1 MIEVA
6 HHIKITDNTIMI
18 SENNQPSNYPSI
30 NLTKNLSRAQG
41 RIRFVLENQKEKLLQ
56 AGDVTALDAIRDTL
70 RALNEAHNDLTD
82 LLDEQRELRMEL
94 ITSISTSR

>member
-1 MIEVA
+1 M
-6 HHIKITDNTIMI
+6 TNDNTT
-18 SENNQPSNYPSI
+18 SNYPSI

-41 RIRFVLENQKEKLLQ
+41 LISFVLDNQRDKLLQ

-70 RALNEAHNDLTD
+70 RALNESHDDLTD
-82 LLDEQRELRMEL
+82 LLQEQRELRAQL

>member
-1 MIEVA
+1 MTHLI
-6 HHIKITDNTIMI
+6 
-18 SENNQPSNYPSI
+18 QPPSCYPSI

-41 RIRFVLENQKEKLLQ
+41 QMRFVLDNQQEKLLQ

-70 RALNEAHNDLTD
+70 RALNEAHDDLTN
-82 LLDEQRELRMEL
+82 LLNEQRELRTEL